1 MKNIL
6 VVGGA
11 GYIGS
16 HMCKYLSRHDYHP
29 IVLDNLVYGHRQ
41 AVKWGTFVRGST
53 SDSGLLRKLF
63 ADYTIEAVM
72 HFAAFCYVG
81 ESVTNPAKY
90 YENNVV
96 NTLALLEVMVE
107 YRVSNFIFSSS
118 CATYGEP
125 VQIPIREDH
134 PQKPINPY
142 GKTKLMVEQILEDF
156 RGAYGLESISLRYF
170 NAAGADP
177 EGELGEDHDPETHLI
192 PLVLETALGKRP
204 CIEIFGEDY
213 PTKDGTCVRDYIHV
227 EDLAQA
233 HLLALERL
241 FNGLPGGV
249 YNLGNGD
256 GYSVKEVVEIARN
269 VTGKPI
275 PARVVEKRP
284 GDPAVLVGSSE
295 KAMDELGWRPQFPDL
310 STIVKTAWNWHK
322 DNPNGY
328 GG

>member
-1 MKNIL
+1 M
-6 VVGGA
+6 
-11 GYIGS
+11 
-16 HMCKYLSRHDYHP
+16 
-29 IVLDNLVYGHRQ
+29 
-41 AVKWGTFVRGST
+41 
-53 SDSGLLRKLF
+53 
-63 ADYTIEAVM
+63 
-72 HFAAFCYVG
+72 
-81 ESVTNPAKY
+81 
-90 YENNVV
+90 
-96 NTLALLEVMVE
+96 
-107 YRVSNFIFSSS
+107 
-118 CATYGEP
+118 
-125 VQIPIREDH
+125 
-134 PQKPINPY
+134 
-142 GKTKLMVEQILEDF
+142 
-156 RGAYGLESISLRYF
+156 
-170 NAAGADP
+170 
-177 EGELGEDHDPETHLI
+177 GEDHDPETHLI

-241 FNGLPGGV
+241 FNGLPGGA

-310 STIVKTAWNWHK
+310 STI
-322 DNPNGY
+322 
-328 GG
+328 